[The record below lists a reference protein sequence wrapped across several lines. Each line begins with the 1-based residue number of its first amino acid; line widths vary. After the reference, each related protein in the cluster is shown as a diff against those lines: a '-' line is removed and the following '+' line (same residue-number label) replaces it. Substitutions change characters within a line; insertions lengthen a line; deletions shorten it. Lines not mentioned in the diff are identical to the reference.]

1 MMLMK
6 MSPAQFFKVCS
17 IIFFINLIFLSGCQ
31 TNESANSNKPK
42 QPKAS
47 SEKKSVPSDNLDELL
62 NLIKLPIVPDELVW
76 LEEDELGK
84 KKLTAVLQYNPE
96 NDPKILAILEKY
108 KQPEQVEVGVENW
121 FPEELT
127 AQAQLSGVEM
137 LKGTAYG
144 ANEFFNIPYGSG
156 RITRIEGTTYF
167 VLELQ
172 AN

>member
-1 MMLMK
+1 MK
-6 MSPAQFFKVCS
+6 KSPIQIFKFCS
-17 IIFFINLIFLSGCQ
+17 IIFLVNLIFLSGCGS
-31 TNESANSNKPK
+31 NENSNSVNSKPK
-42 QPKAS
+42 TSNSGRRS
-47 SEKKSVPSDNLDELL
+47 SAKDNLDELL
-62 NLIKLPIVPDELVW
+62 DLIKLPIIPDELVW
-76 LEEDELGK
+76 LEEGEEGK
-84 KKLTAVLQYNPE
+84 KKLTAVLQYSAE

-108 KQPEQVEVGVENW
+108 KQPDQVEVGVENW

-167 VLELQ
+167 VLELT